1 MSSPQSDPDTGPAG
15 LLDRYLGPDATA
27 LDRLRVA
34 LAAGGGALLGL
45 LTVPAP
51 PMERLLL
58 ALLSAELC
66 AGLMAALNHS
76 GKTWIHRP
84 EARWPRWALHLAWQS
99 LVIAAF
105 VWLFRARDPG
115 LLLDACGLLVAGALA
130 VTLAPAAAQRGVGLV
145 ALLAVMYLLQERHGL
160 PAAGAWFLPLC
171 YARTFLAHLPQPRP
185 PTP

>member
-1 MSSPQSDPDTGPAG
+1 MSSPQTEPGASPTG
-15 LLDRYLGPDATA
+15 LLDRYLGPDATT

-51 PMERLLL
+51 PLERLLL

-76 GKTWIHRP
+76 GKAWIHRP
-84 EARWPRWALHLAWQS
+84 EARWPRFALHLVWQS
-99 LVIAAF
+99 LVIAGF
-105 VWLFRARDPG
+105 VWLFRDQDVV
-115 LLLDACGLLVAGALA
+115 LLLDACGLLVVGALA
-130 VTLAPAAAQRGVGLV
+130 VALAPAAAQRGVGLV
-145 ALLAVMYLLQERHGL
+145 ALLGVMFLLQQRHGL

-171 YARTFLAHLPQPRP
+171 YARTFLAHLPQPRLESS
-185 PTP
+185 